1 MDPTPSPAPKK
12 KKEGWLGV
20 GFTAALCGIFLFWWY
35 QPTRVDTTTEQDPT
49 YWVGLARQELGTAEP
64 PLSLRLEIILIA
76 EALRSHRQ
84 EIVADALETDWLPPA
99 WLSSPTAPRQDHP
112 PASLPAPLTAA
123 LEEAATA
130 LDSLEIEL
138 GQQVLRTAATTA
150 ATTAASLPAESRQA
164 ALWLVTAR
172 QARHGFPTE
181 ASQTRQ
187 QLNAQ
192 PTAADFPPWLLA
204 ELFDAEIIA
213 PVVASYQDQ
222 PPTSPP
228 VIDLAQRWR
237 QLARDRSAVREQSL
251 LTQDGPAADASMP
264 APAAARALHQ
274 AVTSN
279 QWEEVSRL
287 SARNPAAQLAVARLL
302 TWLAPAPPPPP

>member
-1 MDPTPSPAPKK
+1 MAPTPSPAPKK

-20 GFTAALCGIFLFWWY
+20 GFTAVLCGIFLLWWY
-35 QPTRVDTTTEQDPT
+35 QPTRVDTTTERDPT
-49 YWVGLARQELGTAEP
+49 YWVGLARQELGNTEP
-64 PLSLRLEIILIA
+64 PLSLRLEIILIT
-76 EALRSHRQ
+76 EALRAHRQ

-99 WLSSPTAPRQDHP
+99 WLSSPTETRPDDTP
-112 PASLPAPLTAA
+112 TTLPAPLTEA

-130 LDSLEIEL
+130 LDSLDIEH
-138 GQQVLRTAATTA
+138 GQLVLRTA
-150 ATTAASLPAESRQA
+150 ATTAASLPAASRQT
-164 ALWLVTAR
+164 ALWLVAAR
-172 QARHGFPTE
+172 QARHGFPSE

-192 PTAADFPPWLLA
+192 SATEELPPWLLA

-251 LTQDGPAADASMP
+251 LSLDGPAADASMP

-279 QWEEVSRL
+279 QWEEVRRL
-287 SARNPAAQLAVARLL
+287 SARNPTAQLAVARLL
-302 TWLAPAPPPPP
+302 TWLAPAPPP

>member
-1 MDPTPSPAPKK
+1 MDPTPSPAPQK

-20 GFTAALCGIFLFWWY
+20 GFTAVLCGIFLFWWY
-35 QPTRVDTTTEQDPT
+35 QPTRVDTTTERDPT
-49 YWVGLARQELGTAEP
+49 YWVGLARQELGTTEP
-64 PLSLRLEIILIA
+64 PLSLRLEIILIT
-76 EALRSHRQ
+76 EALRAHRQ

-99 WLSSPTAPRQDHP
+99 WLSSPTETRPDAPP
-112 PASLPAPLTAA
+112 TTLPAPLTAA

-130 LDSLEIEL
+130 LDSLDIEH
-138 GQQVLRTAATTA
+138 GQLVLRTA
-150 ATTAASLPAESRQA
+150 ATTAASLPAESRQT

-192 PTAADFPPWLLA
+192 SATEELPPWLLA

-213 PVVASYQDQ
+213 PVVASYQNQ

-228 VIDLAQRWR
+228 VLDLVQRWR

-251 LTQDGPAADASMP
+251 LCLDGPAADASKP

-279 QWEEVSRL
+279 QWEEVRRL

-302 TWLAPAPPPPP
+302 TWLAPAPAP

>member
-1 MDPTPSPAPKK
+1 M
-12 KKEGWLGV
+12 
-20 GFTAALCGIFLFWWY
+20 GFTAVLCGIFLFWWY
-35 QPTRVDTTTEQDPT
+35 QPTRVDTTTERDPT
-49 YWVGLARQELGTAEP
+49 YWVGLARQELGNTEP
-64 PLSLRLEIILIA
+64 PLSLRLEIILIT
-76 EALRSHRQ
+76 EALRAHRQ

-99 WLSSPTAPRQDHP
+99 WLSSPTETRPDDTP
-112 PASLPAPLTAA
+112 TTLPAPLTAA

-130 LDSLEIEL
+130 LDSLDIEH
-138 GQQVLRTAATTA
+138 GQLVLRTA
-150 ATTAASLPAESRQA
+150 ATTAASLPAASRQV

-172 QARHGFPTE
+172 QARHGFPSE

-192 PTAADFPPWLLA
+192 STTEELPPWLLA

-251 LTQDGPAADASMP
+251 LSLDGPAADASMP

-279 QWEEVSRL
+279 QWEEVRRL
-287 SARNPAAQLAVARLL
+287 SARNPTAQLAVARLL
-302 TWLAPAPPPPP
+302 TWLAPAPPP

>member
-20 GFTAALCGIFLFWWY
+20 GFTAVLCGIFLFWWY
-35 QPTRVDTTTEQDPT
+35 QPTRVDTTTERDPT

-64 PLSLRLEIILIA
+64 PLSLRLEIILIT
-76 EALRSHRQ
+76 EALRAHRQ

-99 WLSSPTAPRQDHP
+99 WLSSPADPRPDATP
-112 PASLPAPLTAA
+112 TTLPAPLTAA

-130 LDSLEIEL
+130 LDSLDIEH
-138 GQQVLRTAATTA
+138 GQLVLRTA
-150 ATTAASLPAESRQA
+150 ATTAASLPAASRQA

-192 PTAADFPPWLLA
+192 SATEELPPWLLA

-213 PVVASYQDQ
+213 PVVASYQNQ

-228 VIDLAQRWR
+228 VLDLAQRWR

-251 LTQDGPAADASMP
+251 LSLDGPAADASMP

-279 QWEEVSRL
+279 QWEEVRRL

-302 TWLAPAPPPPP
+302 TWLAPAPPP

>member
-1 MDPTPSPAPKK
+1 MDPTPSPAPQK

-20 GFTAALCGIFLFWWY
+20 GFTAVLCGIFLFWWY
-35 QPTRVDTTTEQDPT
+35 QPTRVDTTTERDPT
-49 YWVGLARQELGTAEP
+49 YWVGLARQELGTTEP
-64 PLSLRLEIILIA
+64 PLSLRLEIILIT
-76 EALRSHRQ
+76 EALRAHRQ

-99 WLSSPTAPRQDHP
+99 WLSSPTETRPDDTP
-112 PASLPAPLTAA
+112 TTLPAPLTAA

-130 LDSLEIEL
+130 HDALDIQP
-138 GQQVLRTAATTA
+138 GQLVLRTAATA
-150 ATTAASLPAESRQA
+150 AARLPAASRQT

-172 QARHGFPTE
+172 QARHGFPSE

-192 PTAADFPPWLLA
+192 SATEELPPWLLA

-213 PVVASYQDQ
+213 PVVASYQNQ

-251 LTQDGPAADASMP
+251 LSLDGPAADASMP

-279 QWEEVSRL
+279 QWEEVRRL
-287 SARNPAAQLAVARLL
+287 SARNPTAQLAVARLL

>member
-1 MDPTPSPAPKK
+1 M
-12 KKEGWLGV
+12 
-20 GFTAALCGIFLFWWY
+20 GFTAVLCGIFLFWWY
-35 QPTRVDTTTEQDPT
+35 QPTRVDTTTERDPT
-49 YWVGLARQELGTAEP
+49 YWVGLARQELGTTEP
-64 PLSLRLEIILIA
+64 PLSLRLEIILIT
-76 EALRSHRQ
+76 EALRAHRQ

-99 WLSSPTAPRQDHP
+99 WLSSPTETRPDVTP
-112 PASLPAPLTAA
+112 TTLPAPLTAA

-130 LDSLEIEL
+130 LDSLDIEH
-138 GQQVLRTAATTA
+138 GQLVLRTA
-150 ATTAASLPAESRQA
+150 ATTAASLPAESRQT

-192 PTAADFPPWLLA
+192 SATEELPPWLLA

-213 PVVASYQDQ
+213 PVVASYQNQ

-251 LTQDGPAADASMP
+251 LCLDGPAADASRP

-279 QWEEVSRL
+279 QWEEVRRL

-302 TWLAPAPPPPP
+302 TWLAPAPAP

>member
-1 MDPTPSPAPKK
+1 MDPTPSPAPQK

-20 GFTAALCGIFLFWWY
+20 GFTAVLCGIFLFWWY
-35 QPTRVDTTTEQDPT
+35 QPTRVDTTTERDPT
-49 YWVGLARQELGTAEP
+49 YWVGLARQELGNTEP
-64 PLSLRLEIILIA
+64 PLSLRLEIILIT
-76 EALRSHRQ
+76 EALRAHRQ

-99 WLSSPTAPRQDHP
+99 WLSSPTETRPDDTP
-112 PASLPAPLTAA
+112 TTLPAPLTAA

-130 LDSLEIEL
+130 LDSLDIEH
-138 GQQVLRTAATTA
+138 GQLVLRTA
-150 ATTAASLPAESRQA
+150 ATTAASLPAASRQV

-172 QARHGFPTE
+172 QARHGFPSE

-192 PTAADFPPWLLA
+192 STTEELPPWLLA

-251 LTQDGPAADASMP
+251 LSLDGPAADASMP

-279 QWEEVSRL
+279 QWEEVRRL
-287 SARNPAAQLAVARLL
+287 SARNPTAQLAVARLL
-302 TWLAPAPPPPP
+302 TWLAPAPPP

>member
-1 MDPTPSPAPKK
+1 MAPTPSPAPQK

-20 GFTAALCGIFLFWWY
+20 GFTAVLCGIFLFWWY
-35 QPTRVDTTTEQDPT
+35 QPTRVDTTTERDPT
-49 YWVGLARQELGTAEP
+49 YWVGLARQELGNTEP
-64 PLSLRLEIILIA
+64 PLSLRLEIILIT
-76 EALRSHRQ
+76 EALRAHRQ

-99 WLSSPTAPRQDHP
+99 WLSSPTETRPDDTP
-112 PASLPAPLTAA
+112 TTLPAPLTAA

-130 LDSLEIEL
+130 LDSLDIEH
-138 GQQVLRTAATTA
+138 GQLVLRTA
-150 ATTAASLPAESRQA
+150 ATTAASLPAASRQT

-172 QARHGFPTE
+172 QARHGFPSE

-192 PTAADFPPWLLA
+192 STTEELPPWLLA

-251 LTQDGPAADASMP
+251 LSLDGPAADASMP

-279 QWEEVSRL
+279 QWEEVRRL
-287 SARNPAAQLAVARLL
+287 SARNPTAQLAVARLL
-302 TWLAPAPPPPP
+302 TWLAPAPPP

>member
-20 GFTAALCGIFLFWWY
+20 GFTAVLCGIFLLWWY
-35 QPTRVDTTTEQDPT
+35 QPTRVDTTTERDPT

-64 PLSLRLEIILIA
+64 HLSLRLEIILIT
-76 EALRSHRQ
+76 EALRAHRQ

-99 WLSSPTAPRQDHP
+99 WLSSPTETRPDDTPTTP
-112 PASLPAPLTAA
+112 PTPLAVLTPA

-130 LDSLEIEL
+130 LDSLDIEH
-138 GQQVLRTAATTA
+138 GQLVLRTA
-150 ATTAASLPAESRQA
+150 ATTAASLPAESRPA

-172 QARHGFPTE
+172 QARHGFPTD
-181 ASQTRQ
+181 ARQSRQ
-187 QLNAQ
+187 QLDPQSA
-192 PTAADFPPWLLA
+192 PEEFSPWLLA

-213 PVVASYQDQ
+213 PVVASYQNQ

-251 LTQDGPAADASMP
+251 LCLDGPTADASMP

-279 QWEEVSRL
+279 QWEEVRRL

-302 TWLAPAPPPPP
+302 TWLAPAPAP

>member
-1 MDPTPSPAPKK
+1 MAPTPSPAPKK

-20 GFTAALCGIFLFWWY
+20 GFTAVLCGIFLFWWY
-35 QPTRVDTTTEQDPT
+35 QPTRVDTTTERDPT
-49 YWVGLARQELGTAEP
+49 YWVGLARQELGNTEP
-64 PLSLRLEIILIA
+64 PLSLRLEIILIT
-76 EALRSHRQ
+76 EALRAHRQ

-99 WLSSPTAPRQDHP
+99 WLSSPTETRPDDTP
-112 PASLPAPLTAA
+112 TTLPAPLTAA

-130 LDSLEIEL
+130 LDSLDIEH
-138 GQQVLRTAATTA
+138 GQLVLRTA
-150 ATTAASLPAESRQA
+150 ATTAASLPAASRQT

-172 QARHGFPTE
+172 QARHGFPSE

-192 PTAADFPPWLLA
+192 SATEELPPWLLA

-251 LTQDGPAADASMP
+251 LSLDGPAADASMP

-279 QWEEVSRL
+279 QWEEVRRL
-287 SARNPAAQLAVARLL
+287 SARNPTAQLAVARLL
-302 TWLAPAPPPPP
+302 TWLAPAPPP

>member
-1 MDPTPSPAPKK
+1 MDPTPSPAPQK

-20 GFTAALCGIFLFWWY
+20 GFTAVLCGIFLFWWY
-35 QPTRVDTTTEQDPT
+35 QPTRVDTTTERDPT
-49 YWVGLARQELGTAEP
+49 YWVGLARQELGTTEP
-64 PLSLRLEIILIA
+64 PLSLRLEIILIT
-76 EALRSHRQ
+76 EALRAHRQ

-99 WLSSPTAPRQDHP
+99 WLSSPTETRPDAPP
-112 PASLPAPLTAA
+112 TTLPAPLTAA
-123 LEEAATA
+123 LEEAASA
-130 LDSLEIEL
+130 LDSLDIEH
-138 GQQVLRTAATTA
+138 GQLVLRTA
-150 ATTAASLPAESRQA
+150 ATTAASLPAESRQT

-187 QLNAQ
+187 QLNTQSA
-192 PTAADFPPWLLA
+192 TEELPPWLLA

-213 PVVASYQDQ
+213 PVVASYQNQ

-251 LTQDGPAADASMP
+251 LCLDGPAADASSP

-279 QWEEVSRL
+279 QWEEVRRL

-302 TWLAPAPPPPP
+302 TWLAPAPAP

>member
-20 GFTAALCGIFLFWWY
+20 GFTAVLCGIFLFWWY
-35 QPTRVDTTTEQDPT
+35 QPTRVDTTTERDPT
-49 YWVGLARQELGTAEP
+49 YWVGLARQELGNTEP
-64 PLSLRLEIILIA
+64 PLSLRLEIILIT
-76 EALRSHRQ
+76 EALRAHRQ

-99 WLSSPTAPRQDHP
+99 WLSSPTETRPDDTP
-112 PASLPAPLTAA
+112 TTLPAPLTAA

-130 LDSLEIEL
+130 LDSLDIEH
-138 GQQVLRTAATTA
+138 GQLVLRTA
-150 ATTAASLPAESRQA
+150 ATTAASLPAASRQV

-172 QARHGFPTE
+172 QARHGFPSE

-192 PTAADFPPWLLA
+192 SATEELPPWLLA

-251 LTQDGPAADASMP
+251 LSLDGPAADASMP

-279 QWEEVSRL
+279 QWEEVRRL
-287 SARNPAAQLAVARLL
+287 SARNPTAQLAVARLL
-302 TWLAPAPPPPP
+302 TWLAPAPPP

>member
-1 MDPTPSPAPKK
+1 MAPTPSPAPKK

-20 GFTAALCGIFLFWWY
+20 GFTAVLCGIFLFWWY
-35 QPTRVDTTTEQDPT
+35 QPTRVDTTTERDPT
-49 YWVGLARQELGTAEP
+49 YWVGLARQELGTTEP
-64 PLSLRLEIILIA
+64 PLSLRLEIILIT
-76 EALRSHRQ
+76 EALRAHRQ

-99 WLSSPTAPRQDHP
+99 WLSSPTETRPDDTLTT
-112 PASLPAPLTAA
+112 LPAPLTKA

-130 LDSLEIEL
+130 LDSLDIEH
-138 GQQVLRTAATTA
+138 GQLVLRTA
-150 ATTAASLPAESRQA
+150 ATTAASLPAASRQT

-172 QARHGFPTE
+172 QARHGFPSE

-192 PTAADFPPWLLA
+192 SATEELPPWLLA

-251 LTQDGPAADASMP
+251 LSLDGPAADASMP

-279 QWEEVSRL
+279 QWEEVRRL
-287 SARNPAAQLAVARLL
+287 SARNPTAQLAVARLL

>member
-1 MDPTPSPAPKK
+1 MAPTPSPAPKK

-20 GFTAALCGIFLFWWY
+20 GFTAVLCGIFLFWWY
-35 QPTRVDTTTEQDPT
+35 QPTRVDTTTERDPT
-49 YWVGLARQELGTAEP
+49 YWVGLARQELGTTEP
-64 PLSLRLEIILIA
+64 PLSLRLEIILIT
-76 EALRSHRQ
+76 EALRAHRQ

-99 WLSSPTAPRQDHP
+99 WLSSPTETRPDDTP
-112 PASLPAPLTAA
+112 TTLPAPLTEA

-130 LDSLEIEL
+130 LDSLDIEH
-138 GQQVLRTAATTA
+138 GQLVLRTA
-150 ATTAASLPAESRQA
+150 ATTAASLPAASRQT

-172 QARHGFPTE
+172 QARHGFPSE

-192 PTAADFPPWLLA
+192 SATEELPPWLLA

-251 LTQDGPAADASMP
+251 LSLDGPAADASMP

-279 QWEEVSRL
+279 QWEEVRRL
-287 SARNPAAQLAVARLL
+287 SARNPTAQLAVARLL
-302 TWLAPAPPPPP
+302 TWLAPAPPP

>member
-1 MDPTPSPAPKK
+1 
-12 KKEGWLGV
+12 V
-20 GFTAALCGIFLFWWY
+20 GFTAVLCGIFLFWWY
-35 QPTRVDTTTEQDPT
+35 QPTRVDTTTERDPT

-64 PLSLRLEIILIA
+64 PLSLRLEIILIT
-76 EALRSHRQ
+76 EALRAHRQ

-99 WLSSPTAPRQDHP
+99 WLSSPTETRPDATPT
-112 PASLPAPLTAA
+112 SLPAPLTAALTAA

-130 LDSLEIEL
+130 LDSLDIEH
-138 GQQVLRTAATTA
+138 GQLVLRTA
-150 ATTAASLPAESRQA
+150 ATTAASLPAASRQA

-192 PTAADFPPWLLA
+192 SATEELPPWLLA

-213 PVVASYQDQ
+213 PVVASYQNQ

-228 VIDLAQRWR
+228 VLDLAQRWR

-251 LTQDGPAADASMP
+251 LSLDGPAADASMP

-279 QWEEVSRL
+279 QWEEVRRL

-302 TWLAPAPPPPP
+302 TWLAPAPPP

>member
-1 MDPTPSPAPKK
+1 M
-12 KKEGWLGV
+12 
-20 GFTAALCGIFLFWWY
+20 GFTAVLCGIFLLWWY
-35 QPTRVDTTTEQDPT
+35 QPTRVDTTTERDPT
-49 YWVGLARQELGTAEP
+49 YWVGLARQELGTTEP
-64 PLSLRLEIILIA
+64 PLSLRLEIILIT
-76 EALRSHRQ
+76 EALRAHRQ

-99 WLSSPTAPRQDHP
+99 WLSSPTETRPDAPP
-112 PASLPAPLTAA
+112 TTLPAPLTAA
-123 LEEAATA
+123 LEEAASA
-130 LDSLEIEL
+130 LDSLDIEH
-138 GQQVLRTAATTA
+138 GQLVLRTA
-150 ATTAASLPAESRQA
+150 ATTAASLPAESRQT

-192 PTAADFPPWLLA
+192 SATEELPPWLLA

-213 PVVASYQDQ
+213 PVVASYQNQ

-228 VIDLAQRWR
+228 VLDLAQRWR

-251 LTQDGPAADASMP
+251 LCLDGPAADASMP
-264 APAAARALHQ
+264 TPAAARALHQ

-279 QWEEVSRL
+279 QWEEVRRL
-287 SARNPAAQLAVARLL
+287 STRNPAAQLAVARLL
-302 TWLAPAPPPPP
+302 TWLAPAPPP

>member
-1 MDPTPSPAPKK
+1 MAPTPSPAPKK

-20 GFTAALCGIFLFWWY
+20 GFTAVLCGIFLFWWY
-35 QPTRVDTTTEQDPT
+35 QPTRVDTTTERDPT
-49 YWVGLARQELGTAEP
+49 YWVGLARQELGNTEP
-64 PLSLRLEIILIA
+64 PLSLRLEIILIT
-76 EALRSHRQ
+76 EALRAHRQ

-99 WLSSPTAPRQDHP
+99 WLSSPTETRPDDTP
-112 PASLPAPLTAA
+112 TTLPAPLTAA

-130 LDSLEIEL
+130 LDSLDIEH
-138 GQQVLRTAATTA
+138 GQLVLRTA
-150 ATTAASLPAESRQA
+150 ATTAASLPAASRQV

-172 QARHGFPTE
+172 QARHGFPSE

-192 PTAADFPPWLLA
+192 STTEELPPWLLA

-251 LTQDGPAADASMP
+251 LSLDGPAADASMP

-279 QWEEVSRL
+279 QWEEVRRL
-287 SARNPAAQLAVARLL
+287 SARNPTAQLAVARLL
-302 TWLAPAPPPPP
+302 TWLAPAPPP

>member
-20 GFTAALCGIFLFWWY
+20 GFTAVLCGIFLFWWY
-35 QPTRVDTTTEQDPT
+35 QPTRVDTTTERDPT
-49 YWVGLARQELGTAEP
+49 YWVGLARQELGNTEP
-64 PLSLRLEIILIA
+64 PLSLRLEIILIT
-76 EALRSHRQ
+76 EALRAHRQ

-99 WLSSPTAPRQDHP
+99 WLSSPTETRPDDTP
-112 PASLPAPLTAA
+112 TTLPAPLTAA

-130 LDSLEIEL
+130 LDSLDIEH
-138 GQQVLRTAATTA
+138 GQLVLRTA
-150 ATTAASLPAESRQA
+150 ATTAASLPAASRQV

-172 QARHGFPTE
+172 QARHGFPSE

-192 PTAADFPPWLLA
+192 STTEELPPWLLA

-251 LTQDGPAADASMP
+251 LSLDGPAADASMP

-279 QWEEVSRL
+279 QWEEVRRL
-287 SARNPAAQLAVARLL
+287 SARNPTAQLAVARLL
-302 TWLAPAPPPPP
+302 TWLAPAPPP

>member
-1 MDPTPSPAPKK
+1 
-12 KKEGWLGV
+12 V
-20 GFTAALCGIFLFWWY
+20 GFTAVLCGIFLFWWY
-35 QPTRVDTTTEQDPT
+35 QPTRVDTTTERDPT
-49 YWVGLARQELGTAEP
+49 YWVGLARQELGTTEP
-64 PLSLRLEIILIA
+64 PLSLRLEIILIT
-76 EALRSHRQ
+76 EALRAHRQ

-99 WLSSPTAPRQDHP
+99 WLSSPTEPRPDAPP
-112 PASLPAPLTAA
+112 TTLPAPLTAA
-123 LEEAATA
+123 LEEAASA
-130 LDSLEIEL
+130 LDSLDIEH
-138 GQQVLRTAATTA
+138 GQLVLRTA
-150 ATTAASLPAESRQA
+150 ATTAASLPAESRQT

-192 PTAADFPPWLLA
+192 SATEELPPWLLA

-213 PVVASYQDQ
+213 PVVASYQNQ

-237 QLARDRSAVREQSL
+237 QLARDRSAVREQNL
-251 LTQDGPAADASMP
+251 LCLDGPAADASRP

-279 QWEEVSRL
+279 QWEEVRRL

-302 TWLAPAPPPPP
+302 TWLAPAPAP